1 VSKPEGNGARPAQ
14 EAFAALETAVGRALE
29 RLDTMTRR
37 AEAAEKK
44 SAELNDMM
52 RRFTGNPEEAGD
64 LLTRLKTLEDE
75 NEDLRGRIGRG
86 REGVERLMARVRFME
101 NQ

>member
-1 VSKPEGNGARPAQ
+1 MSKPEGNGARPAQ

-44 SAELNDMM
+44 SAELNDIM

>member
-14 EAFAALETAVGRALE
+14 EAFAALATAVGRALE

-44 SAELNDMM
+44 SAELNDIM
-52 RRFTGNPEEAGD
+52 RRFTGNPEEAGE

-75 NEDLRGRIGRG
+75 NEDLRGRIERG